1 MLSGSASVRNRCLD
15 IIFGY
20 FLGLRGYL
28 ILENGNW
35 ILDIGLGCTRAH
47 TFGGVS
53 RGYMI

>member
-1 MLSGSASVRNRCLD
+1 MFSGSLD
-15 IIFGY
+15 ISFGY
-20 FLGLRGYL
+20 FLGLLGYW
-28 ILENGNW
+28 ILDNGNW